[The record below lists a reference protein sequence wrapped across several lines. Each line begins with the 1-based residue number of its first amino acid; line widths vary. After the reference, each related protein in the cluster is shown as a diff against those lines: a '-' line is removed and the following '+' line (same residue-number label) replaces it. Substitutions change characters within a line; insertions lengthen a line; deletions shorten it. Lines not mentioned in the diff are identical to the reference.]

1 MAGRV
6 EFATPKRTVGR
17 VMAESRTVVE
27 VTAQN
32 FQTEVVERSKSVP
45 VVVLFWADQ
54 LPPAKDARRVLE
66 TLATQY
72 QGKFVL
78 ALSDVSRDQALAQH
92 LRVQGLPSI
101 RVVQG
106 GQLIDQMEGPQGERV
121 LREMLDRLTMSSG
134 DLLREDLE
142 TVLAAGDF
150 GQAIAILKEALAA
163 EPNNPAFKLEYAD
176 VLILHGDL
184 EEARKIIATI
194 PEGAEGRDRPVTRL
208 QMMEEAAGMAELAD
222 LEAGLAKNPD
232 DLELCYQASVRH
244 AMRGNYEASLDYA
257 MNILRKD
264 RKFRDDIGRA
274 TMVRIFAL
282 LPKGSELAKT
292 YRRRM
297 FTFMH

>member
-1 MAGRV
+1 
-6 EFATPKRTVGR
+6 
-17 VMAESRTVVE
+17 MAESRAVFE

-32 FQTEVVERSKSVP
+32 FQAEVVEQSKSVP
-45 VVVLFWADQ
+45 VVVLFWAEQ
-54 LPPAKDARRVLE
+54 LPPAKDARRMLE
-66 TLATQY
+66 TLAGQY

-78 ALSDVSRDQALAQH
+78 ALSDVSRDQALAQS

-101 RVVQG
+101 RVVQDG
-106 GQLIDQMEGPQGERV
+106 KLVDQIEGPQSERV

-142 TVLAAGDF
+142 TVLAAGDYR
-150 GQAIAILKEALAA
+150 QAIAILKESLAA

-184 EEARKIIATI
+184 EEARKVIATI
-194 PEGAEGRDRPVTRL
+194 PEGTEGRERPVTRL
-208 QMMEEAAGMAELAD
+208 QMMEEAAGMAELAEVD
-222 LEAGLAKNPD
+222 AGLAKNPD
-232 DLELCYQASVRH
+232 DLELCYQAAVRE
-244 AMRGNYEASLDYA
+244 AMRAQYEVALVHA

-264 RKFRDDIGRA
+264 RTFRDDIGRS